1 MSEIRTYVKDTLT
14 AESTEEMQE
23 VFDRL
28 EDEAD
33 AIADQ
38 LRAAGAIRIK
48 TGVYSDPD
56 WYRAAQHALK
66 AKRKTQARIAR
77 KIKQIRREMNLQR
90 APIVAELFV
99 EEAKRVLSSDTWRD
113 IMDVALKGAG
123 RGDS

>member
-1 MSEIRTYVKDTLT
+1 MSEIRTYAKDALT
-14 AESTEEMQE
+14 AESIEDMQE

-33 AIADQ
+33 VIADQ

-66 AKRKTQARIAR
+66 AKRKTQARIGRKMSLIKKGAR
-77 KIKQIRREMNLQR
+77 AKKASGVSQ
-90 APIVAELFV
+90 LFV
-99 EEAKRVLSSDTWRD
+99 EEAKRVLPHSTWLN
-113 IMDVALKGAG
+113 IMDVALEGTAKK
-123 RGDS
+123 DE

>member
-66 AKRKTQARIAR
+66 AKRKTQARIGR
-77 KIKQIRREMNLQR
+77 KMSQIKREAKAQR
-90 APIVAELFV
+90 ASGVAQLFV
-99 EEAKRVLSSDTWRD
+99 EEAKRVLPSDTWND
-113 IMDVALKGAG
+113 IMDVALNDEG
-123 RGDS
+123 